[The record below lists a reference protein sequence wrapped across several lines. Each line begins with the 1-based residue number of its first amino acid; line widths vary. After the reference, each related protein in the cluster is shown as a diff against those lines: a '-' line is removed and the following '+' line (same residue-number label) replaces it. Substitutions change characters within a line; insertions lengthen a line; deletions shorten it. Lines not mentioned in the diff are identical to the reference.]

1 MKTPAGGTDAR
12 HRRPRSVLR
21 AWLPVVLCCATFA
34 SEACFRRSTLPPG
47 LTNQEL
53 WRLIESLSEPAGA
66 FTVSD
71 NVVSNE
77 PNFAEAVRRLR
88 PSGGVYIGVGPEQ
101 NFSYIVGLRPDMAF
115 IIDIRRENLA
125 LHLLYKALFEVST
138 DRVDFVSRLF
148 SRPRPEGLDSSADV
162 DEIFEVFDRVQPSEQ
177 ELSRNSSL
185 VRERLLTG
193 RGLPLPQSDLE
204 WIDHAFRTFYSNG
217 PNINYYGARSVEAV
231 RPSYRQLMTARDING
246 RSRSFLGTEEGFR
259 FVKELH
265 SKNLIVPV
273 VGDFGGPHAIRR
285 VGDYVRT
292 HKDRVHALYGSNVGV
307 YLSSQQTRAFCRN
320 LAALPIAARAWFID
334 SRGVQPLDAKLKACF
349 PEPRPAPQ

>member
-1 MKTPAGGTDAR
+1 MKSPAGGTDAR
-12 HRRPRSVLR
+12 HRRARSFLR
-21 AWLPVVLCCATFA
+21 AWLPAVLCCAVF
-34 SEACFRRSTLPPG
+34 SGEACFRRSTLPPG
-47 LTNQEL
+47 LTNQEW

-77 PNFAEAVRRLR
+77 PNFADAVRRLR
-88 PSGGVYIGVGPEQ
+88 PTGGVYVGVGPEQ
-101 NFSYIVGLRPDMAF
+101 NFSYIVGLRPGMAF

-148 SRPRPEGLDSSADV
+148 SRPRPELDSSAGV
-162 DEIFEVFDRVQPSEQ
+162 DEIFDVFDRVLPSAQ
-177 ELSRNSSL
+177 ELGRTSSL
-185 VRERLLTG
+185 IRERLLTG
-193 RGLPLPQSDLE
+193 RGFPLSQGDLE
-204 WIDHAFRTFYSNG
+204 WIDHALKSFYTTG
-217 PNINYYGARSVEAV
+217 PNIDYYGARSMEAV

-246 RSRSFLGTEEGFR
+246 RRRSFLGTEEGFR
-259 FVKELH
+259 FVKELQ

-292 HKDRVHALYGSNVGV
+292 HKDRVHAVYGSNVGV

-320 LAALPIAARAWFID
+320 LTALPIAPRAWFID

-349 PEPRPAPQ
+349 PEPPPAAQ